1 MAKVRLTFYSGRAT
15 ITARKLVRPSVARTT
30 RRTLNGSAVKCPVDT
45 GNLRASGEMSINSG
59 PRAVTG
65 EVVYRAKYAA
75 AVHNGRKALTIR
87 PTRANGRLRFV
98 VDGRVVFAREVH
110 QPARPGNPF
119 LTDALREVGA
129 ADGFVVTTR

>member
-1 MAKVRLTFYSGRAT
+1 MARARLIFYSGRAT
-15 ITARKLVRPSVARTT
+15 ITARRLVRPQIVRTT
-30 RRTLNGSAVKCPVDT
+30 RRTLNVSAVKVPVDT
-45 GNLRASGEMSINSG
+45 GNLRSTRDMSIKSG

-87 PTRANGRLRFV
+87 STRANGRLRFV

>member
-1 MAKVRLTFYSGRAT
+1 MANVRLIFYRGVAN
-15 ITARKLVRPSVARTT
+15 ITARKLVRPQVTRTT
-30 RRTLNGSAVKCPVDT
+30 RRTLNASAVKCPVDT
-45 GNLRASGEMSINSG
+45 GNLRSTRDMSIKSG
-59 PRAVTG
+59 PKAITG
-65 EVVYRAKYAA
+65 EVVYRARYAA

-87 PTRANGRLRFV
+87 STRANGRLRFV

-129 ADGFVVTTR
+129 ADGYVVTTR